1 MEMQMAMTIAPLL
14 PALAHPRWCYCDAA
28 GAMFLVQLRAVVENG
43 GALHEMNGGGGSGKM
58 DVVAAGEN
66 EEVRN
71 LEEDARWRVAAAMA
85 DCSGELTVN
94 GGDCRHGGGC
104 HGDGRRGGKL
114 GLGFH
119 V

>member
-1 MEMQMAMTIAPLL
+1 MSSLL
-14 PALAHPRWCYCDAA
+14 LRGGVRCCCGGFD
-28 GAMFLVQLRAVVENG
+28 GGILVF
-43 GALHEMNGGGGSGKM
+43 
-58 DVVAAGEN
+58 
-66 EEVRN
+66 RN